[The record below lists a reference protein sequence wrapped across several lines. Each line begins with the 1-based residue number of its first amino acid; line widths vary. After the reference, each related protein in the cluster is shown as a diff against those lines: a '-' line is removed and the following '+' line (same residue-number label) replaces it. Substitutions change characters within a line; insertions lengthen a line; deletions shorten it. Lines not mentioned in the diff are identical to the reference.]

1 MGTYA
6 VDALDVLIGLNSDIQ
21 KPSKR
26 IEQMPFIRRF
36 ALDPE
41 ARGNVTAYYELK
53 NAVDEA
59 VRTSNLL
66 ERTGRVEDFVEY
78 QQENM
83 PLLAS
88 NDYVNSLYKTLKEFN
103 LMKQQIRTST
113 MDADDKRD
121 AILAIEQSESALLSQ
136 IKDYKKMISQ

>member
-1 MGTYA
+1 M
-6 VDALDVLIGLNSDIQ
+6 LFRS
-21 KPSKR
+21 
-26 IEQMPFIRRF
+26 
-36 ALDPE
+36 
-41 ARGNVTAYYELK
+41 ELK

-88 NDYVNSLYKTLKEFN
+88 KDYVNSLYKTLKEFN